1 MKHKVALVLVLCLAA
16 IGMLGIGASA
26 AAADTGWPGVGT
38 PQVAHVQPDGS
49 WWSGGAGW
57 GNDYTAYASG
67 TPIPARDSVSM
78 YMEIV
83 DPNKSNMQQVPQ
95 IFLISVTVKGADGIV
110 LKTTEAQSAL
120 FWHPVKWY
128 PAPAGWWRG
137 WEAHVGQL
145 PAGTYQV
152 TFVQHLTTTV
162 ETSYLDDSGNWMP
175 VVIKP
180 FKDIS
185 RFSFTVQ

>member
-1 MKHKVALVLVLCLAA
+1 MRETKGEVMKHRAVPALVLCLIAVA
-16 IGMLGIGASA
+16 MLCIGASA

-49 WWSGGAGW
+49 WWAGGAP
-57 GNDYTAYASG
+57 G
-67 TPIPARDSVSM
+67 TPVPAQDSVSM

-83 DPNKSNMQQVPQ
+83 DPDKSVMDRLPQ
-95 IFLISVTVKGADGIV
+95 ILLNSVTVKGADGIV
-110 LKTTEAQSAL
+110 LKTTEEQSAQ
-120 FWHPVKWY
+120 FWHPVKWW
-128 PAPAGWWRG
+128 PAQAGWWRG

-152 TFVQHLTTTV
+152 TWVQRLTITV
-162 ETSYLDDSGNWMP
+162 EVSFLDEDGDWVP

-185 RFSFTVQ
+185 KFSFTVQ

>member
-1 MKHKVALVLVLCLAA
+1 MKHKVAVVLVLCLAA
-16 IGMLGIGASA
+16 FAILGIGASA

-38 PQVAHVQPDGS
+38 PQVAHLQPDGS

-57 GNDYTAYASG
+57 GNDYTTYASG
-67 TPIPARDSVSM
+67 TPIPAQDSVSM

-83 DPNKSNMQQVPQ
+83 DPIRANMELVPQ
-95 IFLISVTVKGADGIV
+95 IFLVSVTVKGADGIV
-110 LKTTEAQSAL
+110 LKTTEAQSAQY
-120 FWHPVKWY
+120 WHEVKWW
-128 PAPAGWWRG
+128 PAQAGWWRG

-162 ETSYLDDSGNWMP
+162 ETSYLDDDGTW
-175 VVIKP
+175 VTDVIKP
-180 FKDIS
+180 FKSIS
-185 RFSFTVQ
+185 RSSFTVQ